1 MNIRLKIAREHRK
14 LSQSKVADMIGISS
28 SAYSKLEKGV
38 NNPADR
44 TVTLF
49 CQKLSI
55 SENWLRT
62 GEGNIELPS
71 PQSVVDQMAQDH
83 DLSPGKVMLL
93 RAVARAFDELD
104 EDAFN
109 RVMDELLS
117 EVATRIAARNSSN
130 SGDT

>member
-1 MNIRLKIAREHRK
+1 MNTRLKIAREHRK
-14 LSQSKVADMIGISS
+14 LSQLKVAELIGISS

-49 CQKLSI
+49 CQQLSI
-55 SENWLRT
+55 SETWLRT
-62 GEGNIELPS
+62 GEGSMELPA
-71 PQSVVDQMAQDH
+71 PQSVVDQMARDY

-93 RAVARAFDELD
+93 RSVARAFNELD
-104 EDAFN
+104 EFTFN
-109 RVMDELLS
+109 RIMDDLFAEM
-117 EVATRIAARNSSN
+117 AARIAARNSSN